1 MVRDG
6 GASGLQRGAPAARVW
21 RRRAAALH
29 RTSRDNAFPGSVSDR
44 DGEVEGNVGN
54 RSRAFG
60 GSEIGRGGGATASGG
75 SGAPAS
81 SCGHGEAAGRE
92 KRAGEGS
99 HHHVVLRGRSFD
111 GERLWSDGAATAQGG
126 NGGGSFEL
134 GFAAEA
140 ATAAWGKES

>member
-1 MVRDG
+1 L
-6 GASGLQRGAPAARVW
+6 GAAKSAVAAEL
-21 RRRAAALH
+21 RRARAATGKL
-29 RTSRDNAFPGSVSDR
+29 R
-44 DGEVEGNVGN
+44 
-54 RSRAFG
+54 
-60 GSEIGRGGGATASGG
+60 
-75 SGAPAS
+75 
-81 SCGHGEAAGRE
+81 GRE

-99 HHHVVLRGRSFD
+99 LHHVVLRGRSFD